1 MNTSVTTSKSNSII
15 FDLIAL
21 TKPRVNFLIIFTA
34 IVGMLLAQDFNLDY
48 ELMLYASIGIYLAA
62 SAAAVINQIVD
73 QKIDALMDRTRGRPL
88 IRGKVTTQHAMLFSI
103 FISIISTYILYEFVN
118 TITTILTLFSIIVY
132 SIIYSVYLKNL
143 TSQNIVIG
151 GIAGAMPPLLGWTA
165 VTNGV
170 SELPLLLFLII
181 FLWTPPH
188 FWALAVYK
196 KDDYSKANVPMLPV
210 THGDDFTRLHIF
222 LYSILLFCITLFP
235 YLLGLVS
242 YIYLASVITL
252 GGKFIYDS
260 YDLYVT
266 KNIRKAF
273 ALFKYSITYLAL
285 LFAALLA
292 DHYLLML

>member
-1 MNTSVTTSKSNSII
+1 MNNTARNTNSIL

-48 ELMLYASIGIYLAA
+48 PLMLSASIGIYLAA
-62 SAAAVINQIVD
+62 SAAAVINHVVD
-73 QKIDALMDRTRGRPL
+73 QKIDAIMDRTKSRPL
-88 IRGKVTTQHAMLFSI
+88 IRGNVTTNHAIYFSLS
-103 FISIISTYILYEFVN
+103 ISLLSTYILFEYVN

-165 VTNGV
+165 MTNSV
-170 SELPLLLFLII
+170 SELPFLLFLII

-196 KDDYSKANVPMLPV
+196 QDDYSKANVPMLPV
-210 THGDDFTRLHIF
+210 THGADFTRLHIF

-235 YLLGLVS
+235 YLLNLVS
-242 YIYLASVITL
+242 YIYLISVLIL
-252 GGKFIYDS
+252 GAKFIIDS
-260 YDLYVT
+260 YSLYLT
-266 KNIRKAF
+266 KNDRKAF
-273 ALFKYSITYLAL
+273 ELFKYSIAYLAL
-285 LFAALLA
+285 LFAALLF
-292 DHYLLML
+292 DHYILML

>member
-1 MNTSVTTSKSNSII
+1 MNSTTTRPNSII

-34 IVGMLLAQDFNLDY
+34 IVGMLLAQDYDLNY
-48 ELMLYASIGIYLAA
+48 SLMIYASIGIYLAA

-73 QKIDALMDRTRGRPL
+73 QKIDAIMDRTKSRPL
-88 IRGKVTTQHAMLFSI
+88 IKGNVTSGHAIFFSI
-103 FISIISTYILYEFVN
+103 IISTISTYILYEYVN

-165 VTNGV
+165 ITNGV

-196 KDDYSKANVPMLPV
+196 KDDYSKANIPMLPV

-222 LYSILLFCITLFP
+222 LY
-235 YLLGLVS
+235 YL
-242 YIYLASVITL
+242 
-252 GGKFIYDS
+252 
-260 YDLYVT
+260 
-266 KNIRKAF
+266 
-273 ALFKYSITYLAL
+273 
-285 LFAALLA
+285 
-292 DHYLLML
+292 

>member
-1 MNTSVTTSKSNSII
+1 MNVMSGSLI

-34 IVGMLLAQDFNLDY
+34 IVGMLLAQDYSLDY
-48 ELMLYASIGIYLAA
+48 SIMVFASIGIYLAA
-62 SAAAVINQIVD
+62 SAAAVINHIVD
-73 QKIDALMDRTRGRPL
+73 QKIDAIMDRTKSRPL
-88 IRGKVTTQHAMLFSI
+88 IKGKIKTDHALYFAVI
-103 FISIISTYILYEFVN
+103 ISLISTYILYAYVN
-118 TITTILTLFSIIVY
+118 LITTVLTLFSIIVY

-165 VTNGV
+165 ITNSV

-196 KDDYSKANVPMLPV
+196 QDDYSKANVPMLPV
-210 THGDDFTRLHIF
+210 THGADFTRLHIF

-242 YIYLASVITL
+242 YIYLFSVLIL

-260 YDLYVT
+260 YDLYVS
-266 KNIRKAF
+266 KNERKAF
-273 ALFKYSITYLAL
+273 KLFKYSITYLAL

>member
-1 MNTSVTTSKSNSII
+1 MNNTARNTNSIL

-48 ELMLYASIGIYLAA
+48 PLMLSASIGIYLAA
-62 SAAAVINQIVD
+62 SAAAVINHVVD
-73 QKIDALMDRTRGRPL
+73 QKIDAIMDRTKSRPL
-88 IRGKVTTQHAMLFSI
+88 IRGNVTTNHAICFSLS
-103 FISIISTYILYEFVN
+103 ISLLSTYILFEYVN

-165 VTNGV
+165 MTNSV

-196 KDDYSKANVPMLPV
+196 QEDYSKANVPMLPV
-210 THGDDFTRLHIF
+210 THGADFTRLHIF

-235 YLLGLVS
+235 YLLNLVS
-242 YIYLASVITL
+242 YIYLISVLIL
-252 GGKFIYDS
+252 GAKFIIDS
-260 YDLYVT
+260 YSLYLT
-266 KNIRKAF
+266 KNDRKAF
-273 ALFKYSITYLAL
+273 ELFKYSIAYLAL
-285 LFAALLA
+285 LFAALLF
-292 DHYLLML
+292 DHYILML

>member
-1 MNTSVTTSKSNSII
+1 MTTTARNTNSIV

-34 IVGMLLAQDFNLDY
+34 IVGMLLAQDYSLNY
-48 ELMLYASIGIYLAA
+48 YLMFYASIGIYLAA
-62 SAAAVINQIVD
+62 SAAAVINHIVD
-73 QKIDALMDRTRGRPL
+73 QKIDAIMDRTKSRPL
-88 IRGKVTTQHAMLFSI
+88 IRGNVTTNHAIYFSI
-103 FISIISTYILYEFVN
+103 FISSLSTYILFQYVN

-165 VTNGV
+165 MTNGV

-196 KDDYSKANVPMLPV
+196 QEDYSKANVPMLPV
-210 THGDDFTRLHIF
+210 THGADFTRLHIF

-235 YLLGLVS
+235 YLLNLVS
-242 YIYLASVITL
+242 YIYLVSVLLL

-260 YDLYVT
+260 YDLYLT
-266 KNIRKAF
+266 KNERKAF
-273 ALFKYSITYLAL
+273 ELFKYSISYLAL

-292 DHYLLML
+292 DHYILMI

>member
-34 IVGMLLAQDFNLDY
+34 IVGMLLAQDYNLDY

-88 IRGKVTTQHAMLFSI
+88 IRGKVTTQHAMFFSI
-103 FISIISTYILYEFVN
+103 FISFISTYILYEFVN

-196 KDDYSKANVPMLPV
+196 KMITVRQTFQCCLSHTEMILLDYIFFFILFCCFVL
-210 THGDDFTRLHIF
+210 HYFHIF
-222 LYSILLFCITLFP
+222 
-235 YLLGLVS
+235 
-242 YIYLASVITL
+242 
-252 GGKFIYDS
+252 
-260 YDLYVT
+260 
-266 KNIRKAF
+266 
-273 ALFKYSITYLAL
+273 
-285 LFAALLA
+285 
-292 DHYLLML
+292 

>member
-1 MNTSVTTSKSNSII
+1 MNNTARNTNSIL

-48 ELMLYASIGIYLAA
+48 PLMLSASIGIYLAA
-62 SAAAVINQIVD
+62 SAAAVINHVVD
-73 QKIDALMDRTRGRPL
+73 QKIDAIMDRTKSRPL
-88 IRGKVTTQHAMLFSI
+88 IRGNVTTNHAIYFSLS
-103 FISIISTYILYEFVN
+103 ISLLSTYILFEYVN

-165 VTNGV
+165 MTNSV

-181 FLWTPPH
+181 FLWTQPH

-196 KDDYSKANVPMLPV
+196 QEDYSKANVPMLPV
-210 THGDDFTRLHIF
+210 THGADFTRLHIF

-235 YLLGLVS
+235 YLLNLVS
-242 YIYLASVITL
+242 YIYLISVLIL
-252 GGKFIYDS
+252 GAKFIIDS
-260 YDLYVT
+260 YSLYLT
-266 KNIRKAF
+266 KNDRKAF
-273 ALFKYSITYLAL
+273 ELFKYSIAYLAL
-285 LFAALLA
+285 LFAALLF
-292 DHYLLML
+292 DHYILML

>member
-1 MNTSVTTSKSNSII
+1 MNSTSSTPNPII

-34 IVGMLLAQDFNLDY
+34 IVGMLLAQDFNLNY
-48 ELMLYASIGIYLAA
+48 SLMIYASIGIYLAA

-73 QKIDALMDRTRGRPL
+73 QKIDAIMDRTKSRPL
-88 IRGKVTTQHAMLFSI
+88 IKGNVTSKHAIYFSI
-103 FISIISTYILYEFVN
+103 VISLISTYILYEYVN
-118 TITTILTLFSIIVY
+118 TITTVLTLFSIIVY

-165 VTNGV
+165 ITNGV

-196 KDDYSKANVPMLPV
+196 KDDYSKANIPMLPV

-242 YIYLASVITL
+242 YIYLASVILL

-260 YDLYVT
+260 YDLYIT
-266 KNIRKAF
+266 KNLRKALM
-273 ALFKYSITYLAL
+273 LFKYSITYLAM

-292 DHYLLML
+292 DHYILML

>member
-1 MNTSVTTSKSNSII
+1 MNNTARNTNSIL

-48 ELMLYASIGIYLAA
+48 PLMLSASIGIYLAA
-62 SAAAVINQIVD
+62 SAAAVINHVVD
-73 QKIDALMDRTRGRPL
+73 QKIDAIMDRTKSRPL
-88 IRGKVTTQHAMLFSI
+88 IRGNVTTNHAIYFSLS
-103 FISIISTYILYEFVN
+103 ISLLSTYILFEYVN

-165 VTNGV
+165 MTNSV

-196 KDDYSKANVPMLPV
+196 QDDYSKANVPMLPV
-210 THGDDFTRLHIF
+210 THGADFTRLHIF

-235 YLLGLVS
+235 YLLNLVS
-242 YIYLASVITL
+242 YIYLISVLIL
-252 GGKFIYDS
+252 GAKFIIDS
-260 YDLYVT
+260 YSLYLT
-266 KNIRKAF
+266 KNDRKAF
-273 ALFKYSITYLAL
+273 ELFKYSIAYLAL
-285 LFAALLA
+285 LFAALLF
-292 DHYLLML
+292 DHYILML

>member
-34 IVGMLLAQDFNLDY
+34 IVGMLLAQDYNLDY

-88 IRGKVTTQHAMLFSI
+88 IRGRVTTQHAMFFSI
-103 FISIISTYILYEFVN
+103 FISFISTYILYEFVN

-260 YDLYVT
+260 YDLY
-266 KNIRKAF
+266 KPKILEKLSLFSNIQS
-273 ALFKYSITYLAL
+273 LI
-285 LFAALLA
+285 
-292 DHYLLML
+292 